1 MIGSWIGIPTDV
13 DLYYYMF
20 NSAWFKSRYEFTVI
34 FKSRP
39 IASKSRHSYDIP
51 HALHVHV
58 ADFQG
63 NFWNGEAA
71 NAAAN
76 FILFRNGQHRT
87 QCKALDGHTVRNYC
101 CLNALH
107 TALAWLVCVFAHISF
122 AITPLYNIQ
131 LVRPP
136 QRRSESSLNF
146 KSGCFMNSKQ
156 ILSVRI
162 HIVFCS
168 SASARF

>member
-13 DLYYYMF
+13 ALYYYMF
-20 NSAWFKSRYEFTVI
+20 NSAWFKSRCEFTVI

-76 FILFRNGQHRT
+76 FILLRNGQHRT

-122 AITPLYNIQ
+122 SITPLYNIQ
-131 LVRPP
+131 LVFSMHHPSSFPPPPCRP
-136 QRRSESSLNF
+136 S
-146 KSGCFMNSKQ
+146 
-156 ILSVRI
+156 
-162 HIVFCS
+162 
-168 SASARF
+168 